1 MSGCSLTKRSENE
14 QRGGPALHL
23 NEDEEA
29 AAAAAFEL
37 DSLSDP
43 AKDAGEWRRT

>member
-14 QRGGPALHL
+14 QERRAGHLHFE
-23 NEDEEA
+23 EDEE
-29 AAAAAFEL
+29 AAAAFEL